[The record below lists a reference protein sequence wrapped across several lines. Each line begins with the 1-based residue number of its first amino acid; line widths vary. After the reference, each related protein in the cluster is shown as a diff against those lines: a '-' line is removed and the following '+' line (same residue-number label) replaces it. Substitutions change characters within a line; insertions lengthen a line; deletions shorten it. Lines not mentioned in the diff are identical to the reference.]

1 MNTDADRE
9 QTLQQFSV
17 VLSYDVQ
24 KTFIVEAK
32 DEDEAYQ
39 IAYKG
44 EGEVDN
50 EDWEYRE
57 HIETEENEDE

>member
-1 MNTDADRE
+1 MLGKSKK
-9 QTLQQFSV
+9 QYSV

-24 KTFIVEAK
+24 KTFIVEAI
-32 DEDEAYQ
+32 DEDEAYD
-39 IAYKG
+39 IAYNG

-57 HIETEENEDE
+57 HIETEEV

>member
-1 MNTDADRE
+1 MADKK
-9 QTLQQFSV
+9 QFSV

-32 DEDEAYQ
+32 DEDEAYDT
-39 IAYKG
+39 AYNG

-57 HIETEENEDE
+57 HIETEEV